1 MNVASSRSFIPKLWR
16 GQYGLAKTW
25 WLFGV
30 LGTALLNLVSSPLNA
45 ALAAS
50 STDGIGEAVLIVAAV
65 LVAVIGVCY
74 GVVITVGIIR
84 AANAYR
90 GKRIWSW
97 LAIIVTAV
105 AWISAVTYVAL

>member
-1 MNVASSRSFIPKLWR
+1 MNVASWHNVILKLWR
-16 GQYGLAKTW
+16 GQYGLARTW

-30 LGTALLNLVSSPLNA
+30 LGTALLNLVSGPLNA
-45 ALAAS
+45 LLAAS
-50 STDGIGEAVLIVAAV
+50 TTEGISGAVLIVSAMI
-65 LVAVIGVCY
+65 VAVIGVCY
-74 GVVITVGIIR
+74 GIVVTVGTIR